1 MTFQAKMQNSEKHLK
16 QNLVSHKNTLA
27 IEPFTKFH
35 GKQQRERIIV
45 PFHWQR
51 PFKDRRPMYE
61 HADV

>member
-1 MTFQAKMQNSEKHLK
+1 MTFEAKMQNSEKHLK

-45 PFHWQR
+45 PIHQH
-51 PFKDRRPMYE
+51 RPMYE
-61 HADV
+61 RADV